1 MSSYKILVDS
11 LRPINL
17 PVALP
22 SVGYKTGVVGDTLPA
37 SKPRYIDLLK
47 ITIYPNMNWLQ
58 LAILPVVICYFNIM
72 MAATALREEM
82 LNPVLDDHA
91 IFANLDDIPEGNL
104 EPKRRRIAEDH
115 SDVIDSNPDSP
126 NSSADSFDTLMS
138 SSLSGF
144 SDHPHNPGSTVDRE
158 SWEMDTPHK
167 TEAHRVPSS
176 WGSGGS
182 TKASIEAQGE
192 MIQALR
198 EHFRQSKVLV
208 EAKQRSQRNSGIS
221 RSTNERTGFNWPKDP
236 IPLKDEVGF
245 EENQFTTAGKRKR
258 PYGSDEGPIAGRDN
272 RIDAQKA
279 EIAELYNMGKLKQV
293 ERVRFGGL
301 SMDMITG
308 SKSKTIWRSDD
319 LDSLEGKHVSFRLP
333 FPNRIGGANRRAD
346 SLSNRIRKIRN
357 KLDDLYSI
365 SNMENP
371 TKKELL
377 EIENPRKSLLDWY
390 DDLIFTNTE
399 DHPPLLGS
407 GPFNGEKNFNEAQK
421 AMHWALTSSKKLNQ
435 EEATKIA
442 QFLLGRYNKS
452 TA

>member
-308 SKSKTIWRSDD
+308 SK
-319 LDSLEGKHVSFRLP
+319 
-333 FPNRIGGANRRAD
+333 N
-346 SLSNRIRKIRN
+346 
-357 KLDDLYSI
+357 DLYSI

>member
-1 MSSYKILVDS
+1 
-11 LRPINL
+11 
-17 PVALP
+17 
-22 SVGYKTGVVGDTLPA
+22 
-37 SKPRYIDLLK
+37 
-47 ITIYPNMNWLQ
+47 
-58 LAILPVVICYFNIM
+58 

-82 LNPVLDDHA
+82 LNPVLDDHT

-221 RSTNERTGFNWPKDP
+221 RSANERTGFNWPKDP
-236 IPLKDEVGF
+236 TPLKDEVGF
-245 EENQFTTAGKRKR
+245 EENRFTTTGERKR
-258 PYGSDEGPIAGRDN
+258 PYGSNEGPIAGREN

-279 EIAELYNMGKLKQV
+279 EIAELYNIGKLKQV

-319 LDSLEGKHVSFRLP
+319 WIVWRENMSPSDYHFQIELEGQTDG
-333 FPNRIGGANRRAD
+333 RI
-346 SLSNRIRKIRN
+346 
-357 KLDDLYSI
+357 
-365 SNMENP
+365 NP

>member
-1 MSSYKILVDS
+1 MVLQRDGVVIHELLQDFGRLAEAHQS
-11 LRPINL
+11 

-22 SVGYKTGVVGDTLPA
+22 SVGYKTGV
-37 SKPRYIDLLK
+37 

-245 EENQFTTAGKRKR
+245 EENQFTTTGERKR
-258 PYGSDEGPIAGRDN
+258 PYGSTRD
-272 RIDAQKA
+272 QS
-279 EIAELYNMGKLKQV
+279 QV
-293 ERVRFGGL
+293 RVRFGGL

-399 DHPPLLGS
+399 DHQPLLGS